1 MSDKKVNE
9 TLSENI
15 EQTADDPKTV
25 HGRKVLNVVG
35 RRKIF
40 YCISLGLIALFVILS
55 LTIKPKVAI
64 EFKGGTILTYTY
76 EGDISTGD
84 VNNVVKDTLNM
95 DATVTKGEDPQSDSK
110 TVKISFSSSKGISDD
125 KQSELKTALEEKFAD
140 NNIEVF
146 ETNDVEASNGINFFF
161 KCLVACIFAMV
172 ITIIYIAFRFKNI
185 GGLSAGLFS
194 VVALFHDMCMVYG
207 CFVICRF
214 DISANF
220 MAVMLTILGYSINAT
235 IIIYDRIRENER
247 ILGKKLT
254 LDQLVNLSV
263 TQTLGRSVHTTVTT
277 VLAMATVCIV
287 CVICGVSSIISFA
300 FPLIIGMLAGVY
312 SSNCIAP
319 TLWVMWK
326 DHRAKSGKS
335 GKKSASSQK
344 QASRR

>member
-1 MSDKKVNE
+1 MSEKNQNQ
-9 TLSENI
+9 TLAAEN
-15 EQTADDPKTV
+15 TAAENDPKMV
-25 HGRKVLNVVG
+25 NGRKVLNVVG
-35 RRKIF
+35 KRKIF
-40 YCISLGLIALFVILS
+40 YCISLCLITLFIVLS

-76 EGDISTGD
+76 EGDIA
-84 VNNVVKDTLNM
+84 VKDVDKVISDTLDM
-95 DATVTKGEDPQSDSK
+95 DAVVTKGEDSQSDSK
-110 TVKISFSSSKGISDD
+110 TIKISFSSSKGISDD
-125 KQSELKTALEEKFAD
+125 KQNKLKAALVEKFAD

-146 ETNDVEASNGINFFF
+146 ETNDVEASNGMNFFF

-172 ITIIYIAFRFKNI
+172 ITIIYIAFRFRNI
-185 GGLSAGLFS
+185 GGLSAGVFS

-263 TQTLGRSVHTTVTT
+263 TQTLGRSIHTTVTT

-312 SSNCIAP
+312 SSNYIAP

-326 DHRAKSGKS
+326 DHSAKKAKTS
-335 GKKSASSQK
+335 GKKTASSK

>member
-1 MSDKKVNE
+1 MSEKNQNQ
-9 TLSENI
+9 TLAAENTASEN
-15 EQTADDPKTV
+15 DPKMV
-25 HGRKVLNVVG
+25 NGRKVLNVVG
-35 RRKIF
+35 KRKIF
-40 YCISLGLIALFVILS
+40 YCISLCLIALFIVLS

-76 EGDISTGD
+76 EGDIA
-84 VNNVVKDTLNM
+84 VKDVDKVISDTLDM
-95 DATVTKGEDPQSDSK
+95 DAVVTKGEDSQSDSK
-110 TVKISFSSSKGISDD
+110 TIKISFSSSKGISDD
-125 KQSELKTALEEKFAD
+125 KQNKLKAALVEKFAD

-146 ETNDVEASNGINFFF
+146 ETNDVEASNGMNFFF

-172 ITIIYIAFRFKNI
+172 ITIIYIAFRFRNI
-185 GGLSAGLFS
+185 GGLSAGVFS

-263 TQTLGRSVHTTVTT
+263 TQTLGRSIHTTVTT

-326 DHRAKSGKS
+326 DHSAKKAKTS
-335 GKKSASSQK
+335 GKKTASSK